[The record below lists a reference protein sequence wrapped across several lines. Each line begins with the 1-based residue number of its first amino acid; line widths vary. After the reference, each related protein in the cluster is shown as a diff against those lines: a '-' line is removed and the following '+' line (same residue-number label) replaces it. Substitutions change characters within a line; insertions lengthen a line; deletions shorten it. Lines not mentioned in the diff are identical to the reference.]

1 MGHTQISAT
10 LITDDLGL
18 GGAEGIL
25 ARMAN
30 YWAKKGWRITFMT
43 LQNRCSPHFWRLD
56 PPIRYLDFDWP
67 RVYDKG
73 VPRLR
78 LLCTIAAL
86 RRVIRRTD
94 PDFIISFL
102 NTNNVGV
109 LMAMYG
115 SGVPVIVSERSD
127 PRYDRIPRKWEYLRR
142 IFYPTAAC
150 VVTQTQAALDYF
162 PPRVRNRGCVIP
174 NPVFPPDEFET
185 GRVHVRQRVSPG
197 NDTDLRPRGGSI
209 VRAEISK
216 KEPAGYGP
224 DIRFPW
230 QAPTVNATP
239 PKKIIAVGRLA
250 AEKGFDKLI
259 TAFSRLTRMH
269 TDWSLTIWG
278 EGSERSGLEQLVREL
293 RLEGRIALPGATR
306 SIHEKLLEA
315 DLFVLSS
322 CYEGFPNALCEA
334 MACGLPVISFDCPS
348 GPRAIIGNGVDGMLV
363 PPGDIDALT
372 DAMHLLMTDESL
384 RARLAGSAV
393 KILERF
399 KMERVMDM
407 WEDTIAQSLK
417 EKRGGHGSIDP
428 GFLQ

>member
-43 LQNRCSPHFWRLD
+43 LQNGCSPHFWRLD
-56 PPIRYLDFDWP
+56 PPICYVDFDWP
-67 RVYDKG
+67 RVYDEG

-78 LLCTIAAL
+78 LLCSVVAL
-86 RRVIRRTD
+86 RRAIRRTG

-102 NTNNVGV
+102 NTNNVAV

-115 SGVPVIVSERSD
+115 SGVPIVVSERSD
-127 PRYDRIPRKWEYLRR
+127 PHYDRIPRKWEYLRR

-162 PPRVRNRGCVIP
+162 SPYIRGRGRVIS

-185 GRVHVRQRVSPG
+185 GRVHVRKRASQA
-197 NDTDLRPRGGSI
+197 NNTDLRPAGVMPDRD
-209 VRAEISK
+209 VSK
-216 KEPAGYGP
+216 QKPADDGP
-224 DIRFPW
+224 DIRFPG
-230 QAPTVNATP
+230 QAPIVNATP
-239 PKKIIAVGRLA
+239 PKRIIAVGRLA
-250 AEKGFDKLI
+250 AEKGFDRLI
-259 TAFSRLTRMH
+259 TAFSRLHRMH

-278 EGSERSGLEQLVREL
+278 EGSERTSLEQLVREL
-293 RLEGRIALPGATR
+293 RLDGRVRLPGVTR
-306 SIHEKLLEA
+306 SIHQKLLEA

-348 GPRAIIGNGVDGMLV
+348 GPRAIIRNGVDGILV
-363 PPGDIDALT
+363 PPGDIDALA
-372 DAMHLLMTDESL
+372 DAMYLLMTDESL
-384 RARLAGSAV
+384 RARLAGNAV
-393 KILERF
+393 KISERF
-399 KMERVMDM
+399 RMERIMGM
-407 WEDTIAQSLK
+407 WEDVIAQSLK
-417 EKRGGHGSIDP
+417 GERGGHDSIDP
-428 GFLQ
+428 VVLK